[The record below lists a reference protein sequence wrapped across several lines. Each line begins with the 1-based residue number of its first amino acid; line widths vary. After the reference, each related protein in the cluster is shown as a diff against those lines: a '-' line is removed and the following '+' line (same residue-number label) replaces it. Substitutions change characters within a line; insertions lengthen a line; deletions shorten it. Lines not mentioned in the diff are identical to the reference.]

1 MKFTKYIN
9 SQAFPNYNQVEEKD
23 CGPTCLKII
32 AKHYGK
38 LLNIQT
44 LRNLS
49 ETTREG
55 SSLLN
60 LSDAA
65 EKIGFRSLGV
75 KLDLGQL
82 QEAPLPCVLHWN
94 NDHYV
99 VLYKCPLTPKV
110 GILRGLFKQNTN
122 YLISDPAI
130 GLIEYT
136 QEEFLKFWI
145 GNNAT
150 ETTEEGITLL
160 LEPTPKFYSPV
171 AHKGGKVDVEIDDEK
186 SFFESPLWGLGAYIL
201 PYKSFIIQLSI
212 GLLAGS
218 LLQLV
223 FPFLTQSVV
232 DVGIQNQ
239 NISFVYMVLMAQ
251 LFLFFGRTAL
261 ELIRSWI
268 LLHLSARI
276 NISLISDF
284 FIKLMNLPISF
295 FDVRMTGDIMQRIND
310 HHRIER
316 ILTTSSLDVL
326 FSLINM
332 VIMGGVLAYYNLKIF
347 AVFFAGSLLYFV
359 WVTLFLKRR
368 AKLDYKRFAEV
379 SQEQSKV
386 IELINGMQEIKLHNA
401 EKQKRWGWEFIQAR
415 LFKVSIKGM
424 VLEQTQT
431 IGSNFINEL
440 KNIIIIFLSAK
451 LVIDG
456 QITLGMML
464 AISSIVGNLNGPIVQ
479 LINFIREAQD
489 AKISLAR
496 LSEIHEKEDEVQNDD
511 EKTNDIPENADLV
524 LKDVSFRYIGSD
536 INVLDNLNLTIP
548 SNKITAIVGTSGSG
562 KTTLMKLL
570 LKFYEP
576 NSGEISLSPAL
587 SKGEGV
593 EPQSDANE
601 FSDDTI
607 QNNIHNN
614 LSSVTSPSP
623 LGKVGLGLISQKP
636 WRNHIGSVMQEG
648 YIFSDTIANNI
659 AIGVDIIDKKRLLYA
674 ADVANIKDFIEDYP
688 LGFNTK
694 IGMEGVGM
702 STGQKQRLLIAR
714 AVYKNPE
721 MLFFDEATS
730 ALDANNEKEIMRK
743 LDIFFKNKTVV
754 VIAHRLST
762 VMNADQIVVLEK
774 GKIIEIGNHESLVAK
789 KGSYFE
795 LVRNQLQLGS

>member
-1 MKFTKYIN
+1 MAK
-9 SQAFPNYNQVEEKD
+9 FPNYIQIDTKD

-32 AKHYGK
+32 SKYYGK
-38 LLNIQT
+38 IVDIQQ
-44 LRNLS
+44 LRELS

-55 SSLLN
+55 SNLLI
-60 LSDAA
+60 LSEAA
-65 EKIGFRSLGV
+65 ERIGFRTLGV
-75 KLDLGQL
+75 KIDLETL
-82 QEAPLPCVLHWN
+82 KEPELPFILHWN
-94 NDHYV
+94 KFHYV
-99 VLYKCPLTPKV
+99 VLYKIKKNRYYV
-110 GILRGLFKQNTN
+110 
-122 YLISDPAI
+122 SDPSF
-130 GLIEYT
+130 GLINYSK
-136 QEEFLKFWI
+136 QEFLKFWI

-150 ETTEEGITLL
+150 ETTEEGIALL
-160 LEPTPKFYSPV
+160 LEPTPKFYEREFDRV
-171 AHKGGKVDVEIDDEK
+171 DKKVFGFSLLFK
-186 SFFESPLWGLGAYIL
+186 YIF
-201 PYKSFIIQLSI
+201 PYKSFVIQLI
-212 GLLAGS
+212 INLLAGS

-223 FPFLTQSVV
+223 FPFLTQSIV

-239 NISFVYMVLMAQ
+239 NINFIYLILFAQ
-251 LFLFFGRTAL
+251 LFLFFGKTAL
-261 ELIRSWI
+261 EFIRSWI
-268 LLHLSARI
+268 LLHLSTRI

-310 HHRIER
+310 HHRIEK

-332 VIMGGVLAYYNLKIF
+332 FIMGAVLAYYNLKIF
-347 AVFFAGSLLYFV
+347 AIFFIGSFFYFL
-359 WVTLFLKRR
+359 WVILFLKRR
-368 AKLDYKRFAEV
+368 KELDYKRFSEV

-415 LFKVSIKGM
+415 LFKVSMKGL
-424 VLEQTQT
+424 VLEQTQN

-464 AISSIVGNLNGPIVQ
+464 AISSIVGSLNGPILQ

-496 LSEIHEKEDEVQNDD
+496 LSEIHEKEDETQQEESQTHEIPKDA
-511 EKTNDIPENADLV
+511 DIV
-524 LKDVSFRYIGSD
+524 LKDLSFRYIGSD
-536 INVLDNLNLTIP
+536 VNVLENLDLTIP
-548 SNKITAIVGTSGSG
+548 ANKVTAIVGTSGSG

-576 NSGEISLSPAL
+576 NIGEILIDKNQL
-587 SKGEGV
+587 K
-593 EPQSDANE
+593 
-601 FSDDTI
+601 
-607 QNNIHNN
+607 NIAQKTWRSH
-614 LSSVTSPSP
+614 
-623 LGKVGLGLISQKP
+623 VGT
-636 WRNHIGSVMQEG
+636 VMQEG
-648 YIFSDTIANNI
+648 YIFSDSIANNI
-659 AIGVDIIDKKRLLYA
+659 AIGVDIIDKERLVYA
-674 ADVANIKDFIEDYP
+674 ADVANIKDFIQDYP

-694 IGMEGVGM
+694 IGMEGIGM

-730 ALDANNEKEIMRK
+730 ALDANNEKEIMQK
-743 LDIFFKNKTVV
+743 LDIFFKYKTVV

-774 GKIIEIGNHESLVAK
+774 GKIVEIGNHNELVRL
-789 KGSYFE
+789 KGSYYE
-795 LVRNQLQLGS
+795 LVRNQLQLGT